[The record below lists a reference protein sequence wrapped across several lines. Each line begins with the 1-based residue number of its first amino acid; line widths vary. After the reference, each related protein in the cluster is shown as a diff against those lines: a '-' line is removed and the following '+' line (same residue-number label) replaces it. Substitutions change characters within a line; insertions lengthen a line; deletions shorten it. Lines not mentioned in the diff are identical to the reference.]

1 MPLANII
8 NNIGIGK
15 IEATFNNLTTTA
27 AAAQNAFTLTNIDA
41 QKVACYLVGNNE
53 IGHDTTVHPLF
64 GAVLGLSESER
75 ATTPGQRELATVQLY
90 GVAEILGTTHS
101 NALSVN
107 ANRKPIAF
115 SGMVGHMST
124 TNLANFRRTRG
135 IIINVWDTKR
145 ADVLL

>member
-1 MPLANII
+1 MLANII

-15 IEATFNNLTTTA
+15 IEAVFHNLTTTA
-27 AAAQNAFTLTNIDA
+27 AAAQNAFTLTNLDVE
-41 QKVACYLVGNNE
+41 KVACYLVGANE
-53 IGHDTTVHPLF
+53 VGHDTTVHPLF
-64 GAVLGLSESER
+64 GAVLALSDNDRDSV
-75 ATTPGQRELATVQLY
+75 AGQRELATVQLY

-115 SGMVGHMST
+115 GGMVAHMST
-124 TNLANFRRTRG
+124 TNRANFIRTRG